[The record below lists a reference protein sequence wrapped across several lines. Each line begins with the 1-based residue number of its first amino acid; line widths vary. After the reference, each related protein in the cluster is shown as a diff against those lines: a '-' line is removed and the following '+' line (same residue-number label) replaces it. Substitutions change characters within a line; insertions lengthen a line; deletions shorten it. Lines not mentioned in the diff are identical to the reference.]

1 MSQSE
6 INFRRSLTIYE
17 GGLIWVPGLEQE
29 TTTTSDILAKELAKV
44 NLTGGS
50 SMTVKEVLDLIPGAE
65 VKFYD
70 NFKLQNKEILLPN
83 DDTDWYAVMRAYVSD
98 RDRGYQLGEDGPVG
112 YILEEN
118 PDKVARLPDILPP
131 EVPQ

>member
-70 NFKLQNKEILLPN
+70 FKI
-83 DDTDWYAVMRAYVSD
+83 
-98 RDRGYQLGEDGPVG
+98 
-112 YILEEN
+112 EE
-118 PDKVARLPDILPP
+118 
-131 EVPQ
+131 